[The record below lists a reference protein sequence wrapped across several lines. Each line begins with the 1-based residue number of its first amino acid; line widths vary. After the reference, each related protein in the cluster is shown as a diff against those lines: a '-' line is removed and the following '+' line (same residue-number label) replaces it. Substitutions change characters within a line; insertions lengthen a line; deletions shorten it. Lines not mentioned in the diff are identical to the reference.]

1 MSPHVFF
8 PALDNSEADDTQV
21 DLIDLVLVETPQW
34 LRDIRAAAADR
45 DRNRLLTLL
54 HALEST
60 MSLFGMRAVCQA
72 VREFEELVERG
83 EWSAMRRKFVGLA
96 ATCGL
101 AVSSLRRTHKEAGY
115 SDARY
120 AGV

>member
-1 MSPHVFF
+1 MTPHVFF
-8 PALDNSEADDTQV
+8 PALDDSEADETQV

-72 VREFEELVERG
+72 VREFEELVEHE

-96 ATCGL
+96 ATCSL
-101 AVSSLRRTHKEAGY
+101 AISGLRRSHKAAQHT
-115 SDARY
+115 DALY
-120 AGV
+120 ARI